1 MADGDIVTARFP
13 ITIDSNAVADVAV
26 VTQLTALFPV
36 ATYTLIH
43 TEIIFDQGTKTK
55 ATVVVVAQA
64 IA

>member
-13 ITIDSNAVADVAV
+13 ITIDSGAVADVAV
-26 VTQLTALFPV
+26 DTQLAALFPV

-55 ATVVVVAQA
+55 GTVVVVAQA